1 MNLNRLGAFTFG
13 VVITAASIGVIPFA
27 YASSGVTLKAC
38 ANKTT
43 GAMRY
48 ITKGSCKKTET
59 SLSWSQMGPQGLSG
73 AVGPAGPVGASGSN
87 ASTVNVQD
95 AAGTTFTYVG
105 GFSPGILW
113 NDLLWNFTSAAFSNS
128 TISASGAYYFIDAA
142 CSIPIFPITNP
153 ERYGETPIQSTMV
166 TTSDKKTL
174 SSSRVLKAYK
184 RKGTLIT
191 MNPAINYYEIVSNGN
206 CTARLGGAENFGS
219 PSNPIWEQVYT
230 HYYEAEE
237 TAPLVFVPPL
247 KFVVG

>member
-1 MNLNRLGAFTFG
+1 MKLNRLSAFTLG
-13 VVITAASIGVIPFA
+13 VVITAVSVGAVTFA
-27 YASSGVTLKAC
+27 NAAGDATLKAC

-48 ITKGSCKKTET
+48 IAKGSCKKTET

-95 AAGTTFTYVG
+95 AAGTMFTYVG
-105 GFSPGILW
+105 FQIGAILW
-113 NDLLWNFTSAAFSNS
+113 NGLIWTMNSDAYTNNAIPTKTARYFS
-128 TISASGAYYFIDAA
+128 DAE
-142 CSIPIFPITNP
+142 CSIPIFAEYSPDI
-153 ERYGETPIQSTMV
+153 YSDVSAQSTLV
-166 TTSDKKTL
+166 TTSDKKSNAT
-174 SSSRVLKAYK
+174 SRVLKAYK
-184 RKGTLIT
+184 RKGSLIPV
-191 MNPAINYYEIVSNGN
+191 NSAVNYSRFSGLG
-206 CTARLGGAENFGS
+206 CTVLPGGRENYGSSGS
-219 PSNPIWEQVYT
+219 PNWEFVFT